1 MRGKPLSET
10 HPELAAQAVGWD
22 PSQFSAGSNKKNLWK
37 CLNGHEFEATLNN
50 RTNGKGCPFCA
61 NQKILRGYN
70 DLATTNPDLA
80 TEANGWDPTTI
91 FGGTQKK
98 MSWRCVQGHIWD
110 ARPADRNNGDGCP
123 YCSGRK
129 ALAGYNDLAT
139 THPEIAAQAYGWDP
153 TTVTHGSERKELW
166 KCPLGHEYKAVI
178 YHRCGVGS
186 GCPYCSGREVLAGY
200 NDLATTHPEIAA
212 QAVGW
217 DPTTVTAFAN
227 KKRKFKCELGHELD
241 ALVANRSYGFGC
253 PYCSGHKLLVG
264 YNDLATTHPEIAAQ
278 AVGWDPTTVSRGSGA
293 RKKWQCDLGHQ
304 WTVPVLSR
312 SSGRDCPYCSGNKI
326 MIGFN
331 DLVTTHPEIAAQ
343 AVGWD
348 PTTVSRGSGSRKK
361 WQCDLEH
368 QWVATVTDRVHG
380 YGCPYCSGQAVLA
393 GFNDLVST
401 HPEIAAQA
409 VGWDPTTVS
418 RGSGKKKKWQCDFE
432 HQWVATVTD
441 RVHGYG
447 CPYCSTSGFNFGKD
461 GWLYFLKHE
470 LWGLY
475 QIGISNVPDN
485 RLATH
490 AASGW
495 EVIDLRGP
503 MPGDITYQWE
513 QSILNTLK
521 LRGVSLSP
529 EHIAGRFSGYTES
542 WVQEDFPAKS
552 LNELMNLVHKNE
564 G

>member
-129 ALAGYNDLAT
+129 
-139 THPEIAAQAYGWDP
+139 
-153 TTVTHGSERKELW
+153 
-166 KCPLGHEYKAVI
+166 
-178 YHRCGVGS
+178 
-186 GCPYCSGREVLAGY
+186 VLAGY